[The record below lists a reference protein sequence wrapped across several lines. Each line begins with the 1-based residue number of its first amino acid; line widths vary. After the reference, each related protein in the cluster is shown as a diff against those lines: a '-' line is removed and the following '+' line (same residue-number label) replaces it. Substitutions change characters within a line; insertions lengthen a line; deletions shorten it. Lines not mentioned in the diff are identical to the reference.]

1 MGQTEYRVVNVNDP
15 PMSSTPTT
23 SRIVKRERD
32 KLLKQTMTWSLIA
45 LGLLLMFLFIIL
57 PNAPRLLAS
66 IVDGGTVFG
75 QEDTIPPQVPIFNSP
90 PMATNTKQ
98 IEVSGFAEAKSQV
111 LLVLNGNQVADLTTS
126 DDAVF
131 KQSIDLQEGEN
142 YLQAFSKDAAGNES
156 NLSKEY
162 VISLDTQAPSLAFSE
177 TIQDGMQVVGK
188 ENKSFTI
195 SGLTE
200 QNAKVAINDRFLF
213 ARPDGSFSYQI
224 QLNEGE
230 NLLKLVIT
238 DKANNTFEQ
247 ELRVNYKL

>member
-1 MGQTEYRVVNVNDP
+1 MKQSDYRVVYTDDP
-15 PMSSTPTT
+15 PMRQSPTT
-23 SRIVKRERD
+23 SRIVKREHDR
-32 KLLKQTMTWSLIA
+32 LLKQTMTWSLIA
-45 LGLLLMFLFIIL
+45 LGLLLLFLFIIL

-66 IVDGGTVFG
+66 IVDGDAVFG

-90 PMATNTKQ
+90 PTATNTRQ

-111 LLVLNGNQVADLTTS
+111 LIVLNGNQIADLTTS
-126 DDAVF
+126 DDAIF

-142 YLQAFSKDAAGNES
+142 YLQAFSKDATGNES

-162 VISLDTQAPSLAFSE
+162 VITLDTQAPSLAFSE

-188 ENKSFTI
+188 DNKSFTI

-230 NLLKLVIT
+230 NLLTIVIT
-238 DKANNTFEQ
+238 DKANNVFEQ